1 MGGPLAPTSGGERF
15 VDKGLTGFDVGTWE
29 PNVRPELLRLEK
41 RGTQRSA
48 KGDFAL
54 AA

>member
-1 MGGPLAPTSGGERF
+1 M
-15 VDKGLTGFDVGTWE
+15 GLTGFDFEIGRLRL
-29 PNVRPELLRLEK
+29 RPELLRLVK

-48 KGDFAL
+48 DGDFAL